1 MRLTKGTRLGPY
13 EILEPLGQGG
23 MGEVYRA
30 RDERLRRDIAVK
42 VIHPELVTADSLGRF
57 RREARVLAALSHPN
71 VANVYELDEV
81 DGTAFLVMEIVPG
94 DTLATRLEGGPLP
107 IPDVFR
113 IAGQVAA
120 ALEAVHDKGIV
131 HRDLKP
137 SNIKVTRDGLVKVLD
152 FGIAKPVVENTA
164 TRSHLPTSTVGATRE
179 GLVVGTAAYMSPEQ
193 VRGWEIDRRTD
204 VWAFGCV
211 LYEMLTGRPAFSGDS
226 VADTIAAVIER
237 DLDWGALPPTTPPGL
252 TRLLRRCVQRDLKRR
267 LRDMGDARLDLEEAA
282 SDSPTRDRPTPT
294 LAARGWRS
302 AAALMVGLV
311 TLGVL
316 LGSAA
321 ASYRGRSA
329 HRYGAPVHFVE
340 PLSPTTQLSGLDFPS
355 VAISP
360 DGSRLAFV
368 GSRGGQTQLF
378 VRQMNAVDSI
388 TALPGTTNAVAPFF
402 NPDGS
407 WVAFFA
413 DGQLKKVALSGG
425 MPIPLCEAQVG
436 LGGSWAG
443 DTIVFASNTGSG
455 LSTVPANAGRPQRVT
470 NLDATKGEF
479 SHRWPEWLP
488 GGESVIYTVGTVG
501 TWNQAEIVAQSL
513 TTGER
518 SVLVQGGTNPH
529 YLPTGHL
536 VYAHDGRIFAVPFD
550 PRRLRVTGA
559 PAPVLENVLQS
570 TDGAAQFGVSQAGTA
585 AYVSGE
591 FAGRQG
597 KLVSVTRD
605 GAVMPFAGS
614 SGLYSSP
621 RVSADGGTLLVA
633 VESPASDLWMYDIR
647 SGSLSQRTYDA
658 GATSPVWTP
667 DGRAVFSSTKNG
679 PLNLFI
685 SDVSRQGPLERLV
698 ASENVQ
704 IPGSWTSDGSLLAFV
719 ERRAGTG
726 RDMFLLPRGN
736 RVARPLLVS
745 PADESAPR
753 FSPNGR
759 WLAYVSNESGQNE
772 VYLRTAPGEE
782 RGQRVSSA
790 GGMEPVWASDGSELF
805 YREGDKMM
813 VVALPRGTTR
823 PAQPRLLFE
832 GEFTR
837 GTMDSPNYDIMPDGQ
852 RFVMVQRPRQESAQP
867 TLHVLINWFATLST
881 P

>member
-1 MRLTKGTRLGPY
+1 M
-13 EILEPLGQGG
+13 
-23 MGEVYRA
+23 
-30 RDERLRRDIAVK
+30 
-42 VIHPELVTADSLGRF
+42 
-57 RREARVLAALSHPN
+57 
-71 VANVYELDEV
+71 
-81 DGTAFLVMEIVPG
+81 
-94 DTLATRLEGGPLP
+94 
-107 IPDVFR
+107 
-113 IAGQVAA
+113 AA

-152 FGIAKPVVENTA
+152 FGIAKPVVENTRDA
-164 TRSHLPTSTVGATRE
+164 IAPAHGNRRATRE

-211 LYEMLTGRPAFSGDS
+211 LYEMLTGRSAFSGDS

-294 LAARGWRS
+294 LAARGWRTT
-302 AAALMVGLV
+302 AALMVGLV

-321 ASYRGRSA
+321 ASYRGRSV
-329 HRYGAPVHFVE
+329 HESGAPVHFVE

-402 NPDGS
+402 NPDGT

-413 DGQLKKVALSGG
+413 DGQLKKVPLSGG

-455 LSTVPANAGRPQRVT
+455 LSTVSADAGRPRRVT
-470 NLDATKGEF
+470 NLDATQGEF

-529 YLPTGHL
+529 YLPTGHPGVRPRWPHL
-536 VYAHDGRIFAVPFD
+536 RRTVRSAPPPRDGRASAGARERPSIDRRRCAVRCFAGGHGRVCQ
-550 PRRLRVTGA
+550 RRVRGA
-559 PAPVLENVLQS
+559 PGE
-570 TDGAAQFGVSQAGTA
+570 TGVGDA
-585 AYVSGE
+585 
-591 FAGRQG
+591 R
-597 KLVSVTRD
+597 RRRH
-605 GAVMPFAGS
+605 AVCRIERFV
-614 SGLYSSP
+614 SSP

-679 PLNLFI
+679 PLNLVI
-685 SDVSRQGPLERLV
+685 SDVSRQGPLERLM

-726 RDMFLLPRGN
+726 RDIFLLPRGD
-736 RVARPLLVS
+736 RTARPLLIS

-753 FSPNGR
+753 FSPNDR
-759 WLAYVSNESGQNE
+759 WLGVRVER
-772 VYLRTAPGEE
+772 VRTK
-782 RGQRVSSA
+782 RGV
-790 GGMEPVWASDGSELF
+790 
-805 YREGDKMM
+805 
-813 VVALPRGTTR
+813 
-823 PAQPRLLFE
+823 PANSL
-832 GEFTR
+832 G
-837 GTMDSPNYDIMPDGQ
+837 
-852 RFVMVQRPRQESAQP
+852 
-867 TLHVLINWFATLST
+867 
-881 P
+881 

>member
-30 RDERLRRDIAVK
+30 RDERLHRDIAVK

-81 DGTAFLVMEIVPG
+81 DGTAFLVMEIVSG
-94 DTLATRLEGGPLP
+94 DTLADRLAGGPLP

-152 FGIAKPVVENTA
+152 FGLAKPVVENAA
-164 TRSHLPTSTVGATRE
+164 TRSHLATATVGATRE

-237 DLDWGALPPTTPPGL
+237 DLDWGILPPSTPPGL
-252 TRLLRRCVQRDLKRR
+252 MRLLRRCVQRDLKRR

-282 SDSPTRDRPTPT
+282 SDSPTRDRPAPT
-294 LAARGWRS
+294 LAARGWRTT
-302 AAALMVGLV
+302 AALMAGLL

-316 LGSAA
+316 LGAAA
-321 ASYRGRSA
+321 ASYRSLSPRRA
-329 HRYGAPVHFVE
+329 GAPAHFVV

-368 GSRGGQTQLF
+368 GSRGGQTLLF
-378 VRQMNAVDSI
+378 VRQMNALDS

-402 NPDGS
+402 SPDGS
-407 WVAFFA
+407 WIAFFA
-413 DGQLKKVALSGG
+413 DGRLKKVALSGG
-425 MPIPLCEAQVG
+425 MPITLCEAQVG
-436 LGGSWAG
+436 LGGSWGA
-443 DTIVFASNTGSG
+443 DDRIVFASNTGSG
-455 LSTVPANAGRPQRVT
+455 LSTVSADGGRPQRVT

-570 TDGAAQFGVSQAGTA
+570 TDGAAQFGVSQAGMA

-591 FAGRQG
+591 LAGRQG

-605 GAVMPFAGS
+605 GAVMPFAGIERPVQLAAGVGRRRHAARRS
-614 SGLYSSP
+614 GDSGLRP
-621 RVSADGGTLLVA
+621 LDVRHQVRVMVSAHLRRRRDVPS
-633 VESPASDLWMYDIR
+633 V
-647 SGSLSQRTYDA
+647 DA
-658 GATSPVWTP
+658 GRTGGIQLDEERAAEPVHQRRLATRTARTARGQRERSDPGLV
-667 DGRAVFSSTKNG
+667 DVRRIAVG
-679 PLNLFI
+679 
-685 SDVSRQGPLERLV
+685 V
-698 ASENVQ
+698 
-704 IPGSWTSDGSLLAFV
+704 
-719 ERRAGTG
+719 RRAASGHGT
-726 RDMFLLPRGN
+726 RH
-736 RVARPLLVS
+736 VS
-745 PADESAPR
+745 PAARKS
-753 FSPNGR
+753 
-759 WLAYVSNESGQNE
+759 
-772 VYLRTAPGEE
+772 
-782 RGQRVSSA
+782 
-790 GGMEPVWASDGSELF
+790 
-805 YREGDKMM
+805 
-813 VVALPRGTTR
+813 RGTTAADLAR
-823 PAQPRLLFE
+823 RRERSALLAEWPLARVRVERVRTKRGVPANGL
-832 GEFTR
+832 G
-837 GTMDSPNYDIMPDGQ
+837 
-852 RFVMVQRPRQESAQP
+852 
-867 TLHVLINWFATLST
+867 
-881 P
+881 

>member
-30 RDERLRRDIAVK
+30 RDERLHRDIAVK

-57 RREARVLAALSHPN
+57 RREARVLAALSHAN

-94 DTLATRLEGGPLP
+94 DTLSDRLASGPLP

-152 FGIAKPVVENTA
+152 FGLAKPIVEHAATRTHLATA
-164 TRSHLPTSTVGATRE
+164 TVGGTRE

-211 LYEMLTGRPAFSGDS
+211 VYEMLTGLPAFAGDS

-237 DLDWGALPPTTPPGL
+237 DLDWGALPPSTPPGL

-282 SDSPTRDRPTPT
+282 SDAPTRDRPTSAP
-294 LAARGWRS
+294 AARGWRTT
-302 AAALMVGLV
+302 AAVMVGL
-311 TLGVL
+311 LMIGVL
-316 LGSAA
+316 LGAAA
-321 ASYRGRSA
+321 ASYRIRSA
-329 HRYGAPVHFVE
+329 RRSGEPAHFVV
-340 PLSPTTQLSGLDFPS
+340 PLSPTTQLGGLDFPS

-368 GSRGGQTQLF
+368 GSRGGQTLLF
-378 VRQMNAVDSI
+378 VRQMNALDA

-402 NPDGS
+402 SPDGS

-413 DGQLKKVALSGG
+413 NGQLQKVALSGG
-425 MPIPLCEAQVG
+425 MPITLCEAQVG
-436 LGGSWAG
+436 LGGSWGA
-443 DTIVFASNTGSG
+443 DDLIVFASNTGSG
-455 LSTVPANAGRPQRVT
+455 LSTVSAYGGRPQRVT
-470 NLDATKGEF
+470 NLDTTKGEF

-488 GGESVIYTVGTVG
+488 GGESVIYTVGTLG
-501 TWNQAEIVAQSL
+501 TWNQAEVVAQSL

-518 SVLVQGGTNPH
+518 SVLVQGATNPH

-536 VYAHDGRIFAVPFD
+536 VYAHDGRILAVPFD

-570 TDGAAQFGVSQAGTA
+570 ADGAAQFGVSNAGLA

-591 FAGRQG
+591 FASGQGR
-597 KLVSVTRD
+597 LVSVTRD
-605 GAVMPFAGS
+605 GAAMPLAAPTGPY
-614 SGLYSSP
+614 GSP
-621 RVSADGGTLLVA
+621 RVSANGRTLLVA
-633 VESPASDLWMYDIR
+633 METPASDLWIYDLR
-647 SGSLSQRTYDA
+647 SGSLSQLTYDA
-658 GATSPVWTP
+658 GATSPLWTP
-667 DGRAVFSSTKNG
+667 DGRAVFSSAKNG

-685 SDVSRQGPLERLV
+685 SDVSRQGPLQRL
-698 ASENVQ
+698 ASSENVQ
-704 IPGSWTSDGSLLAFV
+704 IPGSWSSDGSLLAFV
-719 ERRAGTG
+719 ERRSGTG
-726 RDMFLLPRGN
+726 RDVFLLPRGS

-745 PADESAPR
+745 AADESAPR

-759 WLAYVSNESGQNE
+759 WLAYVSNQTGQNE
-772 VYLRTAPGEE
+772 IYLRTASGDEP
-782 RGQRVSSA
+782 GQRVSSA
-790 GGMEPVWASDGSELF
+790 GGTEPVWASDGSELF

-813 VVALPRGTTR
+813 SVALPSGSTR
-823 PAQPRLLFE
+823 PAQPRFLFD

-837 GTMDSPNYDIMPDGQ
+837 GTMDSPNYDVMPDG
-852 RFVMVQRPRQESAQP
+852 RFVMVQRSRQESAQP
-867 TLHVLINWFATLST
+867 TLHVLVNWFATLSS